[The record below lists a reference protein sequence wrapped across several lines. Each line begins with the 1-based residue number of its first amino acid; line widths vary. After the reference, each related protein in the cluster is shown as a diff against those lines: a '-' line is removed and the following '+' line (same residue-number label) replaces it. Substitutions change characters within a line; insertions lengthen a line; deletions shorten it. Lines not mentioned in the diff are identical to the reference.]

1 MKAIIFLVLN
11 YIVGSI
17 PWALVVG
24 KVFYNTDV
32 RKYGSGNLG
41 ATNAGRVLGK
51 KVAYIVT
58 VLDALKGFVM
68 FMILSRFDYI
78 IACYTIIF
86 VAVGHCYPLFANFK
100 GGKAVAT
107 SFGIILAISVASL
120 KSFIIIFLVPVA
132 IWFLISK
139 VTEYV
144 SLASLLATF
153 LSVVFSAFICDNYVT
168 ISLLMI
174 WLLIVY
180 KHKDNIGRLLKGTE
194 NKKNY

>member
-1 MKAIIFLVLN
+1 MKAIIFSVLN

-180 KHKDNIGRLLKGTE
+180 KHKENISRLLKGTE

>member
-180 KHKDNIGRLLKGTE
+180 KHKENISRLLKGTE

>member
-1 MKAIIFLVLN
+1 MKVIIFSVLN

-17 PWALVVG
+17 PWALVIG

-32 RKYGSGNLG
+32 REHGSGNLG

-58 VLDALKGFVM
+58 VLDALKGFIM
-68 FMILSRFDYI
+68 FMILSKFDYK
-78 IACYTIIF
+78 IACFTIIF
-86 VAVGHCYPLFANFK
+86 VTIGHCYPLFANFK

-107 SFGIILAISVASL
+107 SFGIILAISLSSF
-120 KSFIIIFLVPVA
+120 KSFLVVFLVPVL
-132 IWFLISK
+132 IWFLISNI
-139 VTEYV
+139 TEYI
-144 SLASLLATF
+144 SLASLVATF
-153 LSVVFSAFICDNYVT
+153 LSVILSTFVCKGYVT
-168 ISLLMI
+168 VSLLMI

-180 KHKDNIGRLLKGTE
+180 KHKENINRLLKGTE

>member
-1 MKAIIFLVLN
+1 
-11 YIVGSI
+11 
-17 PWALVVG
+17 
-24 KVFYNTDV
+24 
-32 RKYGSGNLG
+32 
-41 ATNAGRVLGK
+41 
-51 KVAYIVT
+51 
-58 VLDALKGFVM
+58 
-68 FMILSRFDYI
+68 
-78 IACYTIIF
+78 
-86 VAVGHCYPLFANFK
+86 
-100 GGKAVAT
+100 
-107 SFGIILAISVASL
+107 
-120 KSFIIIFLVPVA
+120 PVA

>member
-120 KSFIIIFLVPVA
+120 KSFIIIFLAPVA

-180 KHKDNIGRLLKGTE
+180 KHKENISRLLKGTE

>member
-1 MKAIIFLVLN
+1 MKVIIFSVLN

-120 KSFIIIFLVPVA
+120 KSFIIIFLAPVA

-180 KHKDNIGRLLKGTE
+180 KHKENISRLLKGTE